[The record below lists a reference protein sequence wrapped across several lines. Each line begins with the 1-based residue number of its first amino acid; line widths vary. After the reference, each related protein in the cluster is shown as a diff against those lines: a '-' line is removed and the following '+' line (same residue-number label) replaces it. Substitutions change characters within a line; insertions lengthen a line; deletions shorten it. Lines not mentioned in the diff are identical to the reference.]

1 MAVVVAVVVLVV
13 FVVVV
18 RTSSLPR
25 RGICGGSGFYNE
37 ILIYYVE

>member
-1 MAVVVAVVVLVV
+1 MAVVIAVVVLVV

-25 RGICGGSGFYNE
+25 RVACDGSDFYNV